1 MRLSDFGIRQKL
13 YFGFGAVVLILAVL
27 LGSAYTNLSRLD
39 EANGWNNHTHEVIAE
54 TQFLLESL
62 LNMETGERGFALT
75 GDEASLAPLGAGQA
89 AFKTH
94 LAKTRSLTAD
104 NAQQQERL
112 ARLEQAQAEWFAH
125 AVQPVLTLRRA
136 AADQAGLDAVLAFE
150 KAGKGR
156 AGMDGMRALLNDI
169 GGAEQGLLEQ
179 RARDA
184 LALQRLTNNTLL
196 FGGLLAVGLAMLL
209 ARMLSRSIVPPLEQA
224 VAIARQVA
232 AGDLSGTI
240 RADSRDET
248 GQMMQAL
255 AEMKQSLLNIV
266 GEVRKGTDT
275 IANATGEIARG
286 NQDLSARTEQQA
298 SSLEE
303 TASSMEELT
312 GTVRQNADNARA
324 ANQLASAASD
334 VARKGGVVVSQVV
347 GTMDAIKASSSNVV
361 DIIGVIDSI
370 AFQTNILALNAAVE
384 AARAGE
390 QGRGF
395 AVVATEVRNLAQR
408 SATAAKEIKALIDD
422 SVSKVEDGSRLVNQA
437 GETMAELV
445 ASVERVTT
453 IIEDIAS
460 ASSQQIGGIEQIN
473 AAITQMDTV
482 TQQNAALVEQA
493 AAAAE
498 ALQEQA
504 SNQSQVVSVFRLDE
518 AMTAYAAVHR
528 AAAARPSAAPAL
540 RAAPVRKAL
549 AGAGSR
555 SAAGGAAPQARRAAA
570 DARSS
575 PARRAAPPE
584 TEVRNKAAVASKPA
598 ADDWEEF

>member
-13 YFGFGAVVLILAVL
+13 YFGFGAVVLILALL

-75 GDEASLAPLGAGQA
+75 GDEASLAPLGAGQT

-104 NAQQQERL
+104 NPQQQERL
-112 ARLEQAQAEWFAH
+112 ARLEQAQAEWFAN
-125 AVQPVLTLRRA
+125 AVQPVLKLRRA
-136 AADQAGLDAVLAFE
+136 AADQAGLEAVLAFE

-156 AGMDGMRALLNDI
+156 AGMDSMRALLNDI
-169 GGAEQGLLEQ
+169 GGAEQSLLEQ

-209 ARMLSRSIVPPLEQA
+209 ARMLSRAIVPPLEQA

-255 AEMKQSLLNIV
+255 ADMKQSLLNIV

-275 IANATGEIARG
+275 IATATGEIARG

-334 VARKGGVVVSQVV
+334 VARKGGAVVSQVV
-347 GTMDAIKASSSNVV
+347 GTMDAIKTSSSNVV

-518 AMTAYAAVHR
+518 AMMAH
-528 AAAARPSAAPAL
+528 AAARRPAAPRPSAAIAGRSAPA
-540 RAAPVRKAL
+540 RKAL
-549 AGAGSR
+549 AARAATEAR
-555 SAAGGAAPQARRAAA
+555 SA
-570 DARSS
+570 
-575 PARRAAPPE
+575 PARRAAHPE
-584 TEVRNKAAVASKPA
+584 AEARRKTAATSKST